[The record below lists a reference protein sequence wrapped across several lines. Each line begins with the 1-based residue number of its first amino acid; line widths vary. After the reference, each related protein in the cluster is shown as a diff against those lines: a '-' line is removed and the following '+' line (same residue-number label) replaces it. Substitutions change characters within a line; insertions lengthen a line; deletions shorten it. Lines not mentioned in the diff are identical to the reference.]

1 MPKLSLRH
9 ETFCREYAI
18 DLNGQRAAEAA
29 GYKKESARSQASTL
43 LTKSNIQE
51 RLAQIKQ
58 KQHAK
63 LEISAERVLS
73 ELAKIGFVNSEDYL
87 DENKNLDLKK
97 ATRDQMACISEITE
111 DTTGGSGDGERRAVL
126 RTKVKFWDKT
136 RGLEMLGRHLKLYTD
151 IVRHEGLESLVNTL
165 GEKEQ

>member
-1 MPKLSLRH
+1 MLNEKQKR
-9 ETFCREYAI
+9 FVKEYVI
-18 DLNGQRAAEAA
+18 DLNGTQAAIRAGYSPRTANEQACALLAKPSVAEAVA
-29 GYKKESARSQASTL
+29 KAQEKV
-43 LTKSNIQE
+43 SN
-51 RLAQIKQ
+51 
-58 KQHAK
+58 K
-63 LEISAERVLS
+63 LEITAERVLA

-87 DENKNLDLKK
+87 DQNKNLDLKK

-151 IVRHEGLESLVNTL
+151 IVRHEGLESLVGVL